1 VTAPDLGGCDA
12 ASLSRMRTMGASGQ
26 KDQGDAAP
34 EPGVL
39 DRTIVAEV
47 LASLAYGER
56 CGARRSQESV
66 ALAPDR
72 HSRTEQQAVA
82 DRERRNWQL
91 IEARFLELGDES
103 LTDLF
108 RPYFDAFF
116 EHTTPSNWVE
126 AQAFHYVG
134 DALVSDFADAL
145 VPLLDPV
152 SAEVVR
158 RALGDRESQEGF
170 ALDELQRAME
180 ADPSTKERIRRYSQ
194 LIVGEAFTQT
204 GRALEA
210 TDGLR
215 RLLGGEEAGK
225 RFILSLLDRHRQR
238 VDRLGIEPVDT
249 E

>member
-1 VTAPDLGGCDA
+1 MASNPGDDEAALG
-12 ASLSRMRTMGASGQ
+12 RT
-26 KDQGDAAP
+26 
-34 EPGVL
+34 V
-39 DRTIVAEV
+39 VAEV

-56 CGARRSQESV
+56 CGAKRSADSV

-72 HSRTEQQAVA
+72 HRTTEQQAVA

-91 IEARFLELGDES
+91 IEARFRELGDES
-103 LTDLF
+103 QTDLF
-108 RPYFDAFF
+108 RPFFDAFF
-116 EHTTPSNWVE
+116 EHTQPEDWVE
-126 AQAFHYVG
+126 AQTFHYVG

-170 ALDELQRAME
+170 ALDELERAMQE
-180 ADPSTKERIRRYSQ
+180 DPENKERVRRYSQ

-204 GRALEA
+204 GRALAA
-210 TDGLR
+210 TNGLR

-225 RFILSLLDRHRQR
+225 RVMLSLLDRHRQR

-249 E
+249 D